1 MNQKIFDALR
11 IYVGRFFVCPRFC
24 ISYLQKGFVTMVE
37 KKAKRKISTRRIA
50 MTAVM
55 AAVSTVL
62 MFISFKLPFMPSFIS
77 LDFSDLPALIA
88 SFTLGPLSGMAVC
101 FVKNL
106 INITQTM
113 TFGVGELSNFIISS
127 AFVVS
132 AGAIYGRKRNF
143 ASAAVGSVIGAMF
156 MAFLGFFSNYFIVYP
171 IYTNIM
177 SMEAIIGMYKA
188 INPSVDSLWQ
198 ALLCFNVPFTFCK
211 GMISAIVTLLTYK
224 KLEPVINGRV
234 V

>member
-1 MNQKIFDALR
+1 
-11 IYVGRFFVCPRFC
+11 
-24 ISYLQKGFVTMVE
+24 MV
-37 KKAKRKISTRRIA
+37 AKTTQRISTRKIA

-106 INITQTM
+106 VNLTQSM
-113 TFGVGELSNFIISS
+113 TGGVGELSNFIISS
-127 AFVVS
+127 AFVVP
-132 AGAIYGRKRNF
+132 AGIIYRKRRNF
-143 ASAAVGSVIGAMF
+143 ASAAVGAVLGALF
-156 MAFLGFFSNYFIVYP
+156 MAVLGLFSNYYVVYP

-177 SMEAIIGMYKA
+177 SMEAILGMYKA
-188 INPSVDSLWQ
+188 INPAVDNLWE
-198 ALLCFNVPFTFCK
+198 ALLMFNLPFTFCK
-211 GMISAIVTLLTYK
+211 GMISAVVTLLTYK
-224 KLEPVINGRV
+224 KLEPVINGRGI
-234 V
+234 